1 MKKYLIIVLAIMA
14 TACKQNNEED
24 HAHNPDG
31 SHVGDETPRLDY
43 TIWTDDTELF
53 VEFPAL
59 IVGQPSKF
67 AAHFTV
73 LDKHQPIREGSVTV
87 SLVKGEKGIRS
98 TADAPSSPGIFS
110 PLLQP
115 TGSGE
120 HQLIFDLTTPQYT
133 DKIVIEDIMVY
144 ASLDEAKE
152 ALGEAG
158 EDGSISFLK
167 EQAWK
172 TAFQTESVTKGE
184 IYDVIKTSGVWQPAQ
199 GALKTMVA
207 TANGT
212 VSFSSSNLTEGME
225 VKQGQLLL
233 SVSSQG
239 LASNNLSAEVAK
251 AKANYDQAASE
262 YNRKKELY
270 ESKII
275 PKAAFEKV
283 ESNYAIAKA
292 EYQSIASGV
301 SGDSKQIRAPFN
313 GFIRSVNVANGDYV
327 EQGAVLISVATEDS
341 KVLKSQIAPT
351 YGLTMEN
358 IKGLWYQTETGDWK
372 NISDSDGEILS
383 ISKDVEMESPL
394 ISVFA
399 RVNDIIAVPDG
410 SLTQVQIAMGDGKQT
425 TIVPESAL
433 LEDYGNYSVM
443 VQLSGE
449 SFERRSITIGKRNG
463 ENVEVLKGLEAG
475 DVVVT
480 TGAYQV
486 KMASMS
492 GTTPAHG
499 HEH

>member
-1 MKKYLIIVLAIMA
+1 MKKYLIIVLALMA
-14 TACKQNNEED
+14 TACKQNKEED

-31 SHVGDETPRLDY
+31 SHVGDEKPRLDY

-73 LDKHQPIREGSVTV
+73 LDKHQPVREGSVTV

-98 TADAPSSPGIFS
+98 TADAPTSPGIFS

-115 TGSGE
+115 TVSGE

-144 ASLDEAKE
+144 ASMDEAKE

-172 TAFQTESVTKGE
+172 TNFQTVPVTKGE
-184 IYDVIKTSGVWQPAQ
+184 IFDVIKTSGVWQPAQ

-207 TANGT
+207 TTNGT
-212 VSFSSSNLTEGME
+212 VNFSTLNLTEGME
-225 VKQGQLLL
+225 VTKGQLLL

-327 EQGAVLISVATEDS
+327 E
-341 KVLKSQIAPT
+341 
-351 YGLTMEN
+351 
-358 IKGLWYQTETGDWK
+358 
-372 NISDSDGEILS
+372 
-383 ISKDVEMESPL
+383 
-394 ISVFA
+394 
-399 RVNDIIAVPDG
+399 
-410 SLTQVQIAMGDGKQT
+410 
-425 TIVPESAL
+425 
-433 LEDYGNYSVM
+433 
-443 VQLSGE
+443 
-449 SFERRSITIGKRNG
+449 
-463 ENVEVLKGLEAG
+463 
-475 DVVVT
+475 
-480 TGAYQV
+480 
-486 KMASMS
+486 
-492 GTTPAHG
+492 
-499 HEH
+499 